1 MGCVRVRACVC
12 LCSLTLQADG
22 AEARP
27 LFKDA
32 GNDVEAIAA
41 KIEEMYKARGP
52 AVYSHTRACS
62 SSLDASELS
71 THTRHVFAQCKV

>member
-1 MGCVRVRACVC
+1 MRVRACVC

-41 KIEEMYKARGP
+41 KIEEMYKARWP

-62 SSLDASELS
+62 FFTGRIGAVYS
-71 THTRHVFAQCKV
+71 HTTRFRSM